1 MNEDRLAQTWKDQ
14 VRLARQVL
22 AMQTEPIAHA
32 VRQTPHRQ
40 FRAGVFAFH
49 GLHCAPSDFWRF
61 HIQRLMNVLQG
72 PSSGRVKAL
81 RLLVRLVVLNV
92 VGGNSQ

>member
-1 MNEDRLAQTWKDQ
+1 
-14 VRLARQVL
+14 
-22 AMQTEPIAHA
+22 MQTEPIAHA
-32 VRQTPHRQ
+32 ERQTPHRQ